1 MTAIAPPAHKE
12 RTKRQVLYPGDIV
25 TFVIAFVLLLMPAL
39 SLRAAGWNLQ
49 MSILTPTIFASLLVG
64 FLVSR
69 SKYNELYAL
78 LMSTIYGAC
87 IIVLFGALAQP
98 GGFAQGLYDL
108 FARTLQWLIDA
119 FSGGIN
125 QDDLIFTLIICGL
138 FWFLGFNL
146 AWYLFRVN
154 RIWRAILPPGLILII
169 NGVYYIGAANLEAYL
184 IGFVFL
190 SLILVA
196 RSNIE
201 GRAEL
206 WRDLRVHMP
215 ANLRRYLYVVGA
227 GLALFVL
234 AAWLIP
240 TSDIEDRL
248 QNFQEFLAS
257 EPIQQLSEAWL
268 RLFSSAETQGPAT
281 SDYYGGDSLQLG
293 GAIRLGDEIALYV
306 HAPPEHRYYWRSRVF
321 DNYDMG
327 RWTSAAD
334 TRLTDEYPPLS
345 LQFSPQDVQGRTE
358 VTQEFTIGLNA
369 SRLVYTAP
377 QPLSVDL
384 DTRTDMRYTPDEGM
398 MVSVIRPAQILNH
411 GDSYRATSLLSIA
424 TAEQLRAAS
433 TDYPQYILDLYPSY
447 VPSATARTIQ
457 LAQQIQAE
465 AGATTPYDT
474 AKAIETWLRT
484 HIVYDER
491 ISQPPQGQDPVD
503 WLLFD
508 IQRGYCNYYASAMI
522 VMLRSLG
529 IPARMAAGFAQ
540 GTYDPA
546 QSAFI
551 VRERD
556 AHTWVEV
563 YFPGYGW
570 VEFEPTAAQLP
581 LNRGDTPPVPIPPA
595 LQPTSTPSNT
605 PTPVPSPTPPP
616 TQEEP
621 TITPTAEDEEASS
634 ENAAPP
640 PTLTPSPT
648 PSPTPEPAIVPTQP
662 PPERPQ
668 RRDPFSFIADAL
680 QAGLLGLL
688 VIVGLVL
695 ALFIVYWWWEWRGMR
710 GLSAVS
716 RAYARLERYVPLIGI
731 HPRPQQTPE
740 ERRRT
745 VVTKLPVIEPPVS
758 AITTLYS
765 SERYGPPRDEA
776 EAKAVTDVANDAWAD
791 AREGI
796 IGRFL
801 RRLFMPWKRGK
812 P

>member
-1 MTAIAPPAHKE
+1 MTAIASPVPKE
-12 RTKRQVLYPGDIV
+12 RSKRQILHPGDVI
-25 TFVIAFVLLLMPAL
+25 TFVLAFVLLLMPAF
-39 SLRAAGWNLQ
+39 SLQAAGWNLQ
-49 MSILTPTIFASLLVG
+49 MSILTPTILASLLIG
-64 FLVSR
+64 FLVAR
-69 SKYNELYAL
+69 SKYNEFYAL

-98 GGFAQGLYDL
+98 GGFTQGLYDL
-108 FARTLQWLIDA
+108 FARTLQWFIDA

-125 QDDLIFTLIICGL
+125 QDDLIFTLMICGL

-146 AWYLFRVN
+146 AWHLFRVN

-169 NGVYYIGAANLEAYL
+169 NGVYYVGSANLEPYL
-184 IGFVFL
+184 IGFVFIG
-190 SLILVA
+190 LILVA

-206 WRDLRVHMP
+206 WRDLRIRMP
-215 ANLRRYLYVVGA
+215 SNLRRYLYVVGA

-234 AAWLIP
+234 AGWLIP
-240 TSDIEDRL
+240 TADIEDRL
-248 QNFQEFLAS
+248 QSFQEFLSS

-306 HAPPEHRYYWRSRVF
+306 NAPPEHRYYWRSRVF

-334 TRLTDEYPPLS
+334 TRLTDEYPPLT
-345 LQFSPQDVQGRTE
+345 LQLSPHDLQGRVE
-358 VTQEFTIGLNA
+358 VNQEFTIGLNA

-377 QPLSVDL
+377 QPLSVNL
-384 DTRTDMRYTPDEGM
+384 DTRTDMRYTPDDSM
-398 MVSVIRPAQILNH
+398 MVSVIRPAQVLNRS
-411 GDSYRATSLLSIA
+411 DSYRATSLLSVA
-424 TAEQLRAAS
+424 TSEQLRAAG
-433 TDYPQYILDLYPSY
+433 TDYPQFILDLYPFD
-447 VPSATARTIQ
+447 VPSVTPRTIQ
-457 LAQQIQAE
+457 LAAQIQAE
-465 AGATTPYDT
+465 AGASTPYDT

-484 HIVYDER
+484 NIDYDEQ

-522 VMLRSLG
+522 VMLRTLG
-529 IPARMAAGFAQ
+529 VPARMAAGFAQ

-546 QSAFI
+546 QNAYI

-563 YFPGYGW
+563 FFPGYGW
-570 VEFEPTAAQLP
+570 VEFEPTAAQAP
-581 LNRGDTPPVPIPPA
+581 LNRGDTPPVPIPPVI
-595 LQPTSTPSNT
+595 QPTSTLTNT
-605 PTPVPSPTPPP
+605 PTPPPSPTPPA

-621 TITPTAEDEEASS
+621 TVTPTSEDEEASS

-688 VIVGLVL
+688 LIVGLVL
-695 ALFIVYWWWEWRGMR
+695 VLFFIYWWWEWRGMR

-716 RAYARLERYVPLIGI
+716 RAYARLERYVPLVGI
-731 HPRPQQTPE
+731 FPRSQQTPD

-745 VVTKLPVIEPPVS
+745 VVNKIPAIEPPVT
-758 AITTLYS
+758 AITALYS
-765 SERYGPPRDEA
+765 SERYGPPREEG
-776 EAKAVTDVANDAWAD
+776 EAKAITEVANDAWVD

-796 IGRFL
+796 IRRFL
-801 RRLFMPWKRGK
+801 RRLLMPWKRDK
-812 P
+812 L